1 MGPQLS
7 FIFLFRLK
15 IWNFSPMFHFQNE
28 NNLRHNHVN
37 ISAAGRPKTGSKWE
51 LSTASHKIEMVQKW
65 MRNSFVTTVNHSG
78 KIAVELGLLFF
89 WTSTSLVL
97 AVGKLQFI
105 PCVISNLKSLSLLTL
120 SFFQWQN
127 HSRESCVPF

>member
-37 ISAAGRPKTGSKWE
+37 ISAAARPKTGSKWE

-78 KIAVELGLLFF
+78 KIAVELGLLFLDF
-89 WTSTSLVL
+89 FSSSSRKTAIYSLCDIQP
-97 AVGKLQFI
+97 KKPQSSYFI
-105 PCVISNLKSLSLLTL
+105 LFPMA
-120 SFFQWQN
+120 
-127 HSRESCVPF
+127 EPFKGE